1 MANMFSG
8 LRAVLLV
15 LPAIL
20 LAGCGGESSAGKRVD
35 ANGSA
40 PGVGGGDGG
49 TTVSPGGTGG
59 NGVGDAG
66 DDGFVIIT
74 PVSPATIASL
84 EGTYALDSFTVN
96 PTACD
101 VEGPAETSSHEMTFV
116 MAGGPAARPSLL
128 GLVACSDDLD
138 CADKVAAVRAGNP
151 VSGDY
156 VLLLT
161 EEISTN
167 LLRDDS
173 IYPGQFVDSMCTGRR
188 WYASE
193 LTRSGNTLR
202 VETRTIPL
210 ADAPSETKTCT
221 SVLPAQLRQEAQ
233 GRTCSTL
240 RVLSGARTGPLP

>member
-1 MANMFSG
+1 MSSD
-8 LRAVLLV
+8 LRLVLLV
-15 LPAIL
+15 LPVIF
-20 LAGCGGESSAGKRVD
+20 LAGCGGGSSAAKSVD

-40 PGVGGGDGG
+40 PGGSGGAGG

-66 DDGFVIIT
+66 DDGVLIIT

-84 EGTYALDSFTVN
+84 EGTYALESFTVN

-116 MAGGPAARPSLL
+116 IAGGPAARPSLL

-138 CADKVAAVRAGNP
+138 CADKVAAVRAGSP
-151 VSGDY
+151 ISGDY

-167 LLRDDS
+167 LLRDGS
-173 IYPGQFVDSMCTGRR
+173 TYPGQFVNGVCTGRR

-193 LTRSGNTLR
+193 LTRSGNTVR

-210 ADAPSETKTCT
+210 GDAPSETKTCT
-221 SVLPAQLRQEAQ
+221 SASPAQLVREAQ
-233 GRTCSTL
+233 GRTCSAL
-240 RVLSGARTGPLP
+240 RVFSGTKTGPLP